1 MTALLTKHSVKH
13 RAPRPAM
20 AAAQPGAAQPGAAQL
35 AAAEAVADLPPIS
48 LADLG
53 ERGALLTRVDR
64 KYLVPRAELSR
75 FLVTLSEQ
83 TREAGQHGP
92 RVLTIADRHQFGYES
107 LYFDTPALT
116 SYLQAAR
123 RRPRRFKV
131 RTRTYLD
138 SGQAFLEVKTRDGRR
153 RTVKTR
159 MDLPDTTRWGRELDP
174 LAQSFVA
181 GHLGRTV
188 THPDEVS
195 WRLLPTLSTRYRRT
209 TLYLPD
215 DAARVT
221 VDLDLRAWDTR
232 GASLVVPDVA
242 IVETKTEGRACIA
255 DRALWR
261 LAHRPV
267 RISKYGT
274 GLAALNPDL
283 PAHKW
288 LPALR
293 RLGAQTQ

>member
-1 MTALLTKHSVKH
+1 MTALL
-13 RAPRPAM
+13 
-20 AAAQPGAAQPGAAQL
+20 
-35 AAAEAVADLPPIS
+35 AEAPVGRQVGHVEVIAGLPAADQLSSDHVVAGLPAIS

-64 KYLVPRAELSR
+64 KYVVPRTQLTR
-75 FLVTLSEQ
+75 FLTELSEQ
-83 TREAGQHGP
+83 ARATGQRIP
-92 RVLTIADRHQFGYES
+92 RVLAIAARREFGYES
-107 LYFDTPALT
+107 LYFDTPGLT

-131 RTRTYLD
+131 RTRTYVD

-159 MDLPDTTRWGRELDP
+159 MDVPDTTRWGRELDP

-181 GHLGRTV
+181 GHLDRTV
-188 THPDEVS
+188 AHPDEVS
-195 WRLLPTLSTRYRRT
+195 WHLRPTLWTRYRRT
-209 TLYLPD
+209 TLFLPD
-215 DAARVT
+215 DGARVT
-221 VDLDLRAWDTR
+221 IDLELRAWNTT
-232 GASLVVPDVA
+232 GATLVVPAVA
-242 IVETKTEGRACIA
+242 VVETKTEGRACMA

-261 LAHRPV
+261 LGIRPV
-267 RISKYGT
+267 RLSKYGT

-288 LPALR
+288 QPALR
-293 RLGAQTQ
+293 RLAVEIH